1 MIISEE
7 EFLKTEL
14 EMGISLDNPAFIGL
28 ANNTAQSVI
37 GLDFR
42 TVMDYGA
49 GVGAYANAFW
59 AWNKKVVIYEKFK
72 PHREYIQKNLPH
84 IEIVDE
90 PITTDLMLFIEVAE
104 HMNNEELDAL
114 FEKIKPT
121 YILFSS
127 TSQRTDWDEHWGH
140 INVKEQSEWVTFFES
155 KNYKLVREQ
164 SVPTTWSKVFKYA
177 DAE

>member
-28 ANNTAQSVI
+28 ANNTAQSVMDLSFQSVI
-37 GLDFR
+37 
-42 TVMDYGA
+42 DYGA
-49 GVGAYANAFW
+49 GVGAYADAFHKW
-59 AWNKKVVIYEKFK
+59 GKKVSIYEKFK
-72 PHREYIQKNLPH
+72 PHRAYIKEHLPH
-84 IEIVDE
+84 IKIVSK

-104 HMNNEELDAL
+104 HMTNDELDTL
-114 FEKIKPT
+114 FAKIKPT

-140 INVKEQSEWVTFFES
+140 INVKEQSEWLEFFAS
-155 KNYKLVREQ
+155 KNYTLIRDQ
-164 SVPTTWSKVFKYA
+164 QMPTTWTKIFKYA
-177 DAE
+177 TT